1 VASDAKTPPPT
12 PSGTPSPLGSL
23 TEVSS
28 CRPHSPVLEQ
38 GGPSVMTPVIDLSSS
53 SDEEDF
59 ITDTSR
65 DFEFTQRL
73 YGKLNRDLLGLPSNG
88 RVMILCDSDKE
99 KEEASEESAG
109 TEDATASAAVNLVS
123 IASADN
129 TGILAEKSST
139 PATSTA
145 DAAEDPGQ
153 PQMIVVTVW
162 P

>member
-1 VASDAKTPPPT
+1 
-12 PSGTPSPLGSL
+12 
-23 TEVSS
+23 
-28 CRPHSPVLEQ
+28 
-38 GGPSVMTPVIDLSSS
+38 MIYLSSS
-53 SDEEDF
+53 SNEEDF

-73 YGKLNRDLLGLPSNG
+73 YDKLNRDLLGLPSDG

-99 KEEASEESAG
+99 KEEASEEESAG

-129 TGILAEKSST
+129 TGIMAEKSST
-139 PATSTA
+139 PAASPV
-145 DAAEDPGQ
+145 DAAEDPGR